1 MGIKRVALVGLGA
14 IGSYLAPRLERALGH
29 ENFLVVASGERRA
42 RLEREGTVINGETY
56 HFTVADPAEGSVPP
70 ADLVIFAVKWPQLAQ
85 AVEEVRPLV
94 GEDTALLSLLN
105 GVESEEV
112 LARAYGWDRV
122 LYGLIRVSS
131 KREGH
136 AVAFDPGAGC
146 IFFGEKRN
154 APPYTPRVAAIAA
167 LFDRAGIRCQISE
180 DMVKEV
186 WLKFCTNIGENMTSA
201 VIGNW
206 YGTWRRSE
214 HAVYTRR
221 AAYLEVLALAEKL
234 GVSITEEEVL
244 GKLSTTT
251 PFYNKPSTR
260 QDIEARRPTEVD
272 MFSGAVVR
280 MGREL
285 GVPTPVNEWL
295 YHAIRLIEE
304 MNAGKLELPGGGEGA

>member
-1 MGIKRVALVGLGA
+1 MEIKRVALIGLGA
-14 IGSYLAPRLERALGH
+14 IGAYLAPRLERALGH
-29 ENFLVVASGERRA
+29 GNFLVVASGERRR
-42 RLEREGTVINGETY
+42 RLERDGAAINGETY
-56 HFTVADPAEGSVPP
+56 HFAVADPAEGTAAP
-70 ADLVIFAVKWPQLAQ
+70 ADLIVVAVKWPQLPQ
-85 AVEEVRPLV
+85 AVEDIRPLV
-94 GEDTALLSLLN
+94 GEGTALLSLLN

-112 LARAYGWDRV
+112 LARAYGWERV

-131 KREGH
+131 RREGH
-136 AVAFDPGAGC
+136 AVAFDAGAGR

-167 LFDRAGIRCQISE
+167 LFDRAGIPYQVSE
-180 DMVKEV
+180 DMVKEI

-206 YGTWRRSE
+206 YGSWRVSE

-221 AAYLEVLALAEKL
+221 AAYLEVLALAERL
-234 GVSITEEEVL
+234 GVAITEEDVL
-244 GKLSTTT
+244 AKLSTTT

-272 MFSGAVVR
+272 MFSGTVVR
-280 MGREL
+280 LGREL

-304 MNAGKLELPGGGEGA
+304 MNAGKVEGPGGREGA

>member
-1 MGIKRVALVGLGA
+1 MEIKRVALVGLGA
-14 IGSYLAPRLERALGH
+14 IGGYLAPRLEAALGH
-29 ENFLVVASGERRA
+29 DNFWVVASGERRA
-42 RLEREGTVINGETY
+42 RLEREGAVINGETY
-56 HFTVADPAEGSVPP
+56 HFTVADPAEGAVLP

-112 LARAYGWDRV
+112 LARAYGWERV

-131 KREGH
+131 RREGR
-136 AVAFDPGAGC
+136 AVAFDAASGLVY
-146 IFFGEKRN
+146 FGEKRN
-154 APPYTPRVAAIAA
+154 EPPYTPRVSAVAA
-167 LFDRAGIRCQISE
+167 LFDRAGIPYQVSE
-180 DMVKEV
+180 DMVKEI

-234 GVSITEEEVL
+234 GISITEEEVL
-244 GKLSTTT
+244 EKLSTTA

-272 MFSGAVVR
+272 MFSGTVVR
-280 MGREL
+280 LGREL
-285 GVPTPVNEWL
+285 GVSTPVNEWL
-295 YHAIRLIEE
+295 CHAIRLIEE

>member
-1 MGIKRVALVGLGA
+1 M
-14 IGSYLAPRLERALGH
+14 
-29 ENFLVVASGERRA
+29 
-42 RLEREGTVINGETY
+42 
-56 HFTVADPAEGSVPP
+56 
-70 ADLVIFAVKWPQLAQ
+70 
-85 AVEEVRPLV
+85 
-94 GEDTALLSLLN
+94 
-105 GVESEEV
+105 
-112 LARAYGWDRV
+112 
-122 LYGLIRVSS
+122 
-131 KREGH
+131 
-136 AVAFDPGAGC
+136 
-146 IFFGEKRN
+146 
-154 APPYTPRVAAIAA
+154 AAIAA

-234 GVSITEEEVL
+234 DVSITEEEVL

-304 MNAGKLELPGGGEGA
+304 MNAGALELPGGREGA